1 MKTLNVL
8 GMDYGASNGR
18 GIVGRFDG
26 SRLSIEE
33 IHRFPN
39 HAIRIFANIYW
50 DILSLFNELK
60 KTLVRINT
68 ESIPISSIGIDSW
81 GIDFG
86 ILDGQGNLMGNPHCY
101 RDPRTADILQE
112 AFRIYD
118 EYTLFAWTGM
128 YPTNIGTLFQLLAM
142 KANEASIL
150 EKGNT
155 LLFIPNL
162 LSYFLT
168 GNISCESTMASS
180 SLMYS
185 PFTGEWLKDLLTGY
199 GLPEILPP
207 IDAPGGIIGTLL
219 EDIAMET
226 GVGKIPVIS
235 VAQHDTASAIASVP
249 APDKEKVVYIS
260 CGTWSVVGTSIKKPL
275 INEKVLQSRFNNEMG
290 FGNEIMFVKNITGL
304 WILQECVREW
314 AEEGYII
321 NYDSLNAEAEKCRFD
336 GWIDVD
342 SPDFIQPGNM
352 SSKIIEFCRKTG
364 QREPKERV
372 EIYKCILFSLAQK
385 YRETI
390 EELKE
395 LTGKDF
401 ERIHMVGG
409 GSKNSL
415 LCRLTSRLTG
425 KEVVAGPYEA
435 TAIGNLIAQ
444 LITLGE
450 VKNAVEGIGI
460 IRDSYPLV
468 YYSPEDVDE

>member
-26 SRLSIEE
+26 NRLSIEE

-39 HAIRIFANIYW
+39 HAIRVFSNIYW
-50 DILSLFNELK
+50 DILSLFNEMK
-60 KTLVRINT
+60 KTLIKIRA

-101 RDPRTADILQE
+101 RDPRTTDILQE

-118 EYTLFAWTGM
+118 EYTLFSRTGM

-142 KANEASIL
+142 KASEASIL
-150 EKGNT
+150 EKGRT

-168 GNISCESTMASS
+168 GNIGCESTMAST
-180 SLMYS
+180 SLLYS
-185 PFTGEWLKDLLTGY
+185 PFTGEWLKDLLAGY

-207 IDAPGGIIGTLL
+207 IVAPGSTIGTLL
-219 EDIAMET
+219 QDIAMET
-226 GVGKIPVIS
+226 GVGKVPVIS

-249 APDKEKVVYIS
+249 ALDKEKVVYIS
-260 CGTWSVVGTSIKKPL
+260 CGTWSVVGTGIKKPL
-275 INEKVLQSRFNNEMG
+275 VNEKALQSRFNNEMG

-314 AEEGYII
+314 MEEGYVVH
-321 NYDSLNAEAEKCRFD
+321 YDSLNAEAEKCRFD
-336 GWIDVD
+336 SWIDVD
-342 SPDFIQPGNM
+342 SSDFTQPGNM
-352 SSKIIEFCRKTG
+352 SRKIREFCRKTG
-364 QREPKERV
+364 QREPQGRV
-372 EIYKCILFSLAQK
+372 EMYKCILLSLAHK

-390 EELKE
+390 DELKE
-395 LTGKDF
+395 LTGNDF

-409 GSKNSL
+409 GSRNGL
-415 LCRLTSRLTG
+415 LCRMTSRLTG
-425 KEVVAGPYEA
+425 KEVAAGPYEA
-435 TAIGNLIAQ
+435 TVIGNLIAQ
-444 LITLGE
+444 LISLGE
-450 VKNAVEGIGI
+450 VKDTVEGIEI
-460 IRDSYPLV
+460 IRDSFPLV
-468 YYSPEDVDE
+468 YYRPEDTDV